1 MSTLTEKVDFSR
13 LRYANCWEGA
23 DVLLSQLKP
32 ESGST
37 LLCIASGGDNALALL
52 STEPAKVV
60 ATDLSAPQLYLT
72 ALKQMAIVLLDYDE
86 MLELLGIRNCPQKTR
101 NGLYHKLRNDLPAD
115 ARHYWDNNQDIVAT
129 GVIHAGKFERY
140 FRMFREHILPL
151 VHTPKAIHEL
161 LEAKTDLE
169 QQEYYRKSWNTWRWR
184 MVMNLFFSKTVMGK
198 WGRDPEFLRQ
208 VKINVPQYIRRKT
221 EAHLS
226 TADAT
231 VNYFLHYILTG
242 AFSTGLPFY
251 LRPEHF
257 AILRSNINRLVLQ
270 QQDAHNLIAKLAFD
284 GCCLSNIFE
293 YVSDENFANLAGRY
307 AAHLLPGAKI
317 AFWNLMAPRSF
328 SEQAPDCFR
337 EVAVYPIRD
346 KGFFYSRFLLAE
358 RL

>member
-13 LRYANCWEGA
+13 LRYANCWEDA

-72 ALKQMAIVLLDYDE
+72 ALKQMAIALLDYDE

-115 ARHYWDNNQDIVAT
+115 ARHYWDSNQDIVAT

-140 FRMFREHILPL
+140 FRMFRERILPL

-161 LEAKTDLE
+161 LAAKTDLE
-169 QQEYYRKSWNTWRWR
+169 QQEYYHKSWNTWRWR

-198 WGRDPEFLRQ
+198 WGRDPEFLR
-208 VKINVPQYIRRKT
+208 
-221 EAHLS
+221 
-226 TADAT
+226 
-231 VNYFLHYILTG
+231 
-242 AFSTGLPFY
+242 
-251 LRPEHF
+251 
-257 AILRSNINRLVLQ
+257 
-270 QQDAHNLIAKLAFD
+270 
-284 GCCLSNIFE
+284 
-293 YVSDENFANLAGRY
+293 
-307 AAHLLPGAKI
+307 
-317 AFWNLMAPRSF
+317 
-328 SEQAPDCFR
+328 
-337 EVAVYPIRD
+337 
-346 KGFFYSRFLLAE
+346 
-358 RL
+358 